1 MNNKVKKVI
10 SVIFILSC
18 FWTVLSAATK
28 KSKKSSINNNN
39 NKSFNNKNNNT
50 VAEKNADFFQIVCT
64 SFPQYDWVMNI
75 LGDEKNAA
83 KKFEVSLLQN
93 SGTDMHSYQPSVKDI
108 AKISTCSLFIYVG
121 GESDLWV
128 EKILKNAVNKKMI
141 CINLLEILGER
152 AKQEE
157 FVEGMQID
165 EQDEHTAEHNHD
177 EKTHEHEDDEIEYD
191 EHVWLSLK
199 NAAYYIEEICKNIC
213 LLDREKSDVYKQN
226 AASYQKKILALDN
239 RFSVMV
245 EKGKRKTILF
255 ADRFPFRYFADDYGL
270 QYFAAFASCS
280 AESEASFETI
290 AFLAKKIDEFS
301 LPCILVLENSDGKI
315 AKTVISSTKDKNQQ
329 ILQLDSLQ
337 SITKSEIQR
346 GKNYL
351 NVMEKNFE
359 VLQKALN

>member
-39 NKSFNNKNNNT
+39 NKSFNNKNNDA
-50 VAEKNADFFQIVCT
+50 VAEKNAEIFQIVCT

-75 LGDEKNAA
+75 LGDEKKAA
-83 KKFEVSLLQN
+83 KKLEVSLLQD

-165 EQDEHTAEHNHD
+165 GHDEHTAEHNHD
-177 EKTHEHEDDEIEYD
+177 EKNHEHKDDEIEYD

-213 LLDREKSDVYKQN
+213 LLDSENSDVYKRN
-226 AASYQKKILALDN
+226 AAYYQKKILALDN

-270 QYFAAFASCS
+270 QYFAAFDGCS